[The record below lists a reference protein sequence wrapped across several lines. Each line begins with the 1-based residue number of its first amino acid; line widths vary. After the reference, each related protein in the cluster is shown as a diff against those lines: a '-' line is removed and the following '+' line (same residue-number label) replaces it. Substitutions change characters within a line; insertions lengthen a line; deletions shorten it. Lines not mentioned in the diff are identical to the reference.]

1 MTGRCVCKPE
11 IQGQKCTIC
20 TDHNKVLTS
29 TACYSGNWLEC
40 CLRNAFDRW
49 KQDMIESFYYYYY
62 EYEIWILADTIPPMA
77 QSCEDLECYSGGHCS
92 EIGGPHCVC
101 PSSCPTDVPM
111 VPVCGSDGQTY
122 DNECELR
129 LYACRH
135 QADVVTQA
143 FGHCRGVFTD
153 KNPYRNGPYI
163 LHY

>member
-1 MTGRCVCKPE
+1 MGLF
-11 IQGQKCTIC
+11 
-20 TDHNKVLTS
+20 NVL
-29 TACYSGNWLEC
+29 A
-40 CLRNAFDRW
+40 
-49 KQDMIESFYYYYY
+49 
-62 EYEIWILADTIPPMA
+62 ADTIPPIPT
-77 QSCEDLECYSGGHCS
+77 SCNELECYSGGQCS

-101 PSSCPTDVPM
+101 PSSCPSDIPS

-143 FGHCRGVFTD
+143 FGHCRGGFTERT
-153 KNPYRNGPYI
+153 PYRPPYI